1 MVKKGRLLVHPEGRR
16 TVGHNERN
24 GCLPLMGRENIL
36 LLIRLK
42 VSAGMM
48 HVNASGNRLRITTLL
63 CIASMLGSS
72 SVAAIKNMAVVVS
85 AGSKLSD
92 IPLADL
98 VKLCKG
104 TQKAWPDGKSFTLV
118 IKNPESPEMRVAVQK
133 LFGDAGG
140 DLKAAIAKLN
150 ESRVAV
156 KIAGSDEELLHTVES
171 TPGAVGIL
179 DVYSINSS
187 VKVLRVD
194 GKLPFD
200 IGYALKGN

>member
-1 MVKKGRLLVHPEGRR
+1 MDTGRKTDTCCARR
-16 TVGHNERN
+16 RV
-24 GCLPLMGRENIL
+24 NIL
-36 LLIRLK
+36 LVTCLK
-42 VSAGMM
+42 VSVGVMKQSARGKW
-48 HVNASGNRLRITTLL
+48 LRITALL
-63 CIASMLGSS
+63 CIASMPGGST
-72 SVAAIKNMAVVVS
+72 VAAIKNLAVVIS

-92 IPLADL
+92 VPLADL
-98 VKLCKG
+98 IKLCKG
-104 TQKAWPDGKSFTLV
+104 IQKAWPDGKSFTLV

-133 LFGDAGG
+133 LFGDPSG
-140 DLKAAIAKLN
+140 DPKAAIAKLN

-156 KIAGSDEELLHTVES
+156 KIVSSDEELLRAVES

-200 IGYALKGN
+200 VGYALKGN